1 MKNSSGLTYEFASPP
16 FFFYDFFSMSIPT
29 LLPCDGCG
37 QPADTAHISRR
48 LERLA
53 FATRFRPVHIQSL
66 LLSGIS
72 PVLDSEYLYS
82 PQCTFQG
89 EVEVIIQASQIVT
102 QDKSHEAILAEFQ
115 KLGLMLSYLLECPL
129 EAETTNAK
137 AQALMESQ
145 LPATIA
151 RIRRSLKPKRVLVL
165 SNALSPFTA
174 RLRQSDLGCPVLPA
188 STGVFL
194 PAPSPTETDLQSLR
208 SALSIF

>member
-1 MKNSSGLTYEFASPP
+1 MKNSHGLTYKFACPP
-16 FFFYDFFSMSIPT
+16 FFFYDFLSMSIPI

-53 FATRFRPVHIQSL
+53 YATRFRPVHIQSL

-72 PVLDSEYLYS
+72 PALDSGYLYS

-89 EVEVIIQASQIVT
+89 EVEAIIQASQIVT
-102 QDKSHEAILAEFQ
+102 QDKAHESILTEFQ
-115 KLGLMLSYLLECPL
+115 KLGLMLTYLLECPL
-129 EAETTNAK
+129 EAGTDAK